1 MRARAGGEGND
12 ELSPDFLDF
21 IACLDEQQVDFVLVG
36 AYALGVH
43 GVVRATGDLDILYR
57 RSRANVLRLLAAMQ
71 EFGAP
76 AEVID
81 EEALLTPDI
90 VTQFGQ
96 PPFRIDLINAIDGVT
111 FAEVWKGALA
121 VAIAHHQVR
130 VIGLDE
136 LRKNKRATGRKK
148 DKDDLRQLDSMR

>member
-1 MRARAGGEGND
+1 MKARAGGEGNAA
-12 ELSPDFLDF
+12 LSPDFLDF
-21 IACLDEQQVDFVLVG
+21 IACLDEQHVDFVLVG
-36 AYALGVH
+36 ADALGLH

-57 RSRANVLRLLAAMQ
+57 RSRANVRRLLAAMQ

-81 EEALLTPDI
+81 QQALLTPDI

-111 FAEVWKGALA
+111 FAEVWKGAVA
-121 VAIAHHQVR
+121 VAIARRQVR

-148 DKDDLRQLDSMR
+148 DKDDLRRLDSL

>member
-1 MRARAGGEGND
+1 MKARAGGEGNAA
-12 ELSPDFLDF
+12 LSPDFLDF
-21 IACLDEQQVDFVLVG
+21 IACLDEQHVDFVLVG
-36 AYALGVH
+36 AYALGLH

-57 RSRANVLRLLAAMQ
+57 RSRANVRRLLAAMQ

-81 EEALLTPDI
+81 QQALLTPDI

-111 FAEVWKGALA
+111 FAEVWKGAVA
-121 VAIAHHQVR
+121 VAIARRQVR

-136 LRKNKRATGRKK
+136 LRKSKRATGRKK
-148 DKDDLRQLDSMR
+148 DKDDLRRLDSL

>member
-1 MRARAGGEGND
+1 MKARAGGEGNAA
-12 ELSPDFLDF
+12 LSPDFLDF
-21 IACLDEQQVDFVLVG
+21 IACLDEQHVDFVLVG
-36 AYALGVH
+36 AYALGLH

-57 RSRANVLRLLAAMQ
+57 RSRANVRRLLAAMQ

-81 EEALLTPDI
+81 QQALLTPDI

-111 FAEVWKGALA
+111 FAEVWKGAVA
-121 VAIAHHQVR
+121 VAIARRQVR

-136 LRKNKRATGRKK
+136 LRKYQRATGRKK
-148 DKDDLRQLDSMR
+148 DKDDLRRLDAL

>member
-1 MRARAGGEGND
+1 MKARAGGEGNAA
-12 ELSPDFLDF
+12 LSPDFLDF
-21 IACLDEQQVDFVLVG
+21 IACLDEQHVDFVLVG
-36 AYALGVH
+36 AYALGLH

-57 RSRANVLRLLAAMQ
+57 RSRANVRRLLAAMQ

-81 EEALLTPDI
+81 QQALLTPDI

-111 FAEVWKGALA
+111 FAEVWKGAVA
-121 VAIAHHQVR
+121 VAIARRQLR

-148 DKDDLRQLDSMR
+148 DKDDLRRLDSL

>member
-1 MRARAGGEGND
+1 MKARAGGEGNAA
-12 ELSPDFLDF
+12 LSPDFLDF
-21 IACLDEQQVDFVLVG
+21 IACLDEQHVDFVLVG
-36 AYALGVH
+36 AYALGLH

-57 RSRANVLRLLAAMQ
+57 RSRANVRRLLAAMQ

-81 EEALLTPDI
+81 QQALLTPDI

-111 FAEVWKGALA
+111 FAEVWKGAVA
-121 VAIAHHQVR
+121 VAIARRQVR

-148 DKDDLRQLDSMR
+148 DRKSVV

>member
-1 MRARAGGEGND
+1 MKARAGGEGN
-12 ELSPDFLDF
+12 EALSPDFLDF
-21 IACLDEQQVDFVLVG
+21 IACLDDQRVDFVLVG

-136 LRKNKRATGRKK
+136 LKRNKRATGRKR
-148 DKDDLRQLDSMR
+148 DKDDLRLLDSI

>member
-1 MRARAGGEGND
+1 MKARAGGEGNAA
-12 ELSPDFLDF
+12 LSPDFLDF
-21 IACLDEQQVDFVLVG
+21 IACLDEQHVDFVLVG
-36 AYALGVH
+36 AYALGLH

-57 RSRANVLRLLAAMQ
+57 RSRANVRRLLAAMQ

-81 EEALLTPDI
+81 QQALLTPDI

-111 FAEVWKGALA
+111 FAEVWKGAVA
-121 VAIAHHQVR
+121 VAIARHQVR
-130 VIGLDE
+130 VIGIDE
-136 LRKNKRATGRKK
+136 LKKNKRATGRKK
-148 DKDDLRQLDSMR
+148 DKDDLRRLDSL

>member
-1 MRARAGGEGND
+1 MKARAGGEGNAA
-12 ELSPDFLDF
+12 LSPDFLDF
-21 IACLDEQQVDFVLVG
+21 IACLDEQHVDFVLVG
-36 AYALGVH
+36 AYALGLH

-57 RSRANVLRLLAAMQ
+57 RSRANVRRLLAAMQ

-81 EEALLTPDI
+81 QQALLTPDI

-111 FAEVWKGALA
+111 FAEVWKGAVA
-121 VAIAHHQVR
+121 VAIARHRVR
-130 VIGLDE
+130 VIGIDE
-136 LRKNKRATGRKK
+136 LKKNKRATGRKK
-148 DKDDLRQLDSMR
+148 DKDDLRRLDSL

>member
-81 EEALLTPDI
+81 EEASSHRTSSRSSASHRSASI
-90 VTQFGQ
+90 
-96 PPFRIDLINAIDGVT
+96 
-111 FAEVWKGALA
+111 
-121 VAIAHHQVR
+121 
-130 VIGLDE
+130 
-136 LRKNKRATGRKK
+136 
-148 DKDDLRQLDSMR
+148 

>member
-96 PPFRIDLINAIDGVT
+96 PPFRIDLLNSIDGVT
-111 FAEVWKGALA
+111 FAEVWKGAMA
-121 VAIAHHQVR
+121 VAIAQHQVR

-136 LRKNKRATGRKK
+136 LKRNKRATGRKK
-148 DKDDLRQLDSMR
+148 DKDDLRQLDSI

>member
-1 MRARAGGEGND
+1 MKARAGGEGNAA
-12 ELSPDFLDF
+12 LSPDFLDF
-21 IACLDEQQVDFVLVG
+21 IACLDEQHVDFVLVG
-36 AYALGVH
+36 AYALGLH

-57 RSRANVLRLLAAMQ
+57 RSRANVRRLLAAMQ

-81 EEALLTPDI
+81 QQALLTPDI

-111 FAEVWKGALA
+111 FAEVWKGAVA
-121 VAIAHHQVR
+121 VAIARRQVR

-148 DKDDLRQLDSMR
+148 DKDDLRRLDSL

>member
-1 MRARAGGEGND
+1 MKARAGGEGNAA
-12 ELSPDFLDF
+12 LSPDFLDF
-21 IACLDEQQVDFVLVG
+21 IACLSEQHVDFVLVG
-36 AYALGVH
+36 AYALGLH

-57 RSRANVLRLLAAMQ
+57 RSRANVRRLLAAME

-81 EEALLTPDI
+81 QQALLTPDI

-111 FAEVWKGALA
+111 FAEVWKGAVA
-121 VAIAHHQVR
+121 VAIARHQVR

-148 DKDDLRQLDSMR
+148 DKDDLRRLDSI

>member
-1 MRARAGGEGND
+1 MKARAGGEGNAA
-12 ELSPDFLDF
+12 LSPDFLDF
-21 IACLDEQQVDFVLVG
+21 IACLNEQHVDFVLVG
-36 AYALGVH
+36 AYALGLH

-57 RSRANVLRLLAAMQ
+57 RSRANVRRLLAAMQ

-81 EEALLTPDI
+81 QQALLTPDI

-111 FAEVWKGALA
+111 FAEVWKGAVA
-121 VAIAHHQVR
+121 VAIARRQVR

-148 DKDDLRQLDSMR
+148 DKDDLRRLDSL